1 MFKYD
6 PSKKYE
12 LTNDMKDIENYVGG
26 RVPMTLKLFKK
37 GMVDTR
43 GHTEEEVI
51 TIVVKFIWFGC
62 VFNNIWK
69 EKGADDIRI
78 LPDKKKVVFTA
89 LKGDMVLKQ
98 STLIL

>member
-6 PSKKYE
+6 ANKKYE

-37 GMVDTR
+37 GMVDTS

-51 TIVVKFIWFGC
+51 LIVVKVLWFSC

-69 EKGADDIRI
+69 EKGADDIRM
-78 LPDKKKVVFTA
+78 LPDKKEVVFTA
-89 LKGDMVLKQ
+89 LKGNTVMKQ